1 MRPRPTFMPGLRRQV
16 GGVATA
22 ALVAAALV
30 MVDLPAGA
38 SSDDSLDPSA
48 TADLWSSVRGTP
60 EPEVEGAEP
69 VLEPER
75 FRALRLDSD
84 ALVEALATAPVEEGA
99 PAATALGGLSARR
112 AAPTTEPLELS
123 LPRPDGGFERFAVE
137 AVPIM
142 EPGLAA
148 QHPDIATFAGRG
160 IDDPTTTVRADV
172 TGLGFHASVRGS
184 DGAWYVDPYYHL
196 DDSLY
201 SSYYAA
207 DVPENPH
214 GVFVEHGDEGL
225 ASVETH
231 VGDLLDSAFEADET
245 SAQAVDGPVVQL
257 REYRLAL
264 LSDPTYA
271 SFFGAENV
279 IDAKVTLMNRVNQIY
294 EDESAIR
301 MLLIE
306 GTERINLD
314 TAAQMTGADGPC
326 GSAPCFTPQQA
337 SGCSGGTLQR
347 NRIVIGQLVGASAYD
362 VGHIIFGLA
371 GGGVA
376 SLGAVGGNAKAQGC
390 TGLPQPVGDFFAVDY
405 VAHEIGHQFAAN
417 HTFNGNQANCSGGN
431 RSAANSVEPG
441 SGSSIMAYAGICR
454 QDDLQPHTD
463 PYWSQR
469 SYSEIS
475 TFVNADR
482 PAINEVQTVSLRNFD
497 TDGDAFLLRWDRTL
511 TRPVVRGPG
520 YTPAAIKAA
529 IEGLRDFP
537 VGGTV
542 TVAPWGGGAATAPL
556 NDFGFQV
563 TFGGTL
569 AQTDVPIEL
578 EVVGRSEVEAF
589 TGETAKGGPVDN
601 QGFTITDTAN
611 RAPVV
616 DAGGDHTIPYRTPF
630 ALTGSATDADGDE
643 LTYLWEQN
651 DRGLTAVALVNQAKT
666 SGPLFRQF
674 GTALDMTR
682 YTPSAYFNPGTNS
695 VTNNPERVFPDLA
708 QVLAGNTNA
717 ATGTCPQA
725 VPPVATTP
733 LTQELKDCLSEFL
746 PTSVYAGPMNFRLTA
761 RDGNPGAGG
770 VGSADTQVSL
780 APGSGPF
787 LVTSQAEG
795 TTLAAG
801 STQTVT
807 WDVAG
812 TDQAPISTSQV
823 RISLT
828 TDGGATWDVLTET
841 DNDGSADVQLPDV
854 SVASARIKVEAV
866 GNVYFAVNAADFAVR
881 AAPVVTTDAAG
892 DVTVQY
898 SDALAPTVTVSAS
911 DSDSDGSDLTAVA
924 EGLPAGLSLA
934 DGTTSADDA
943 RPGTRTW
950 TVAGTVDA
958 EPGTYPVTVT
968 VTDEAGI
975 TGTVALTL
983 VVTAEDAALTP
994 VGDTLVTAGTGAGTG
1009 TAQVSLRATVRD
1021 GGLVAGSTD
1030 TSPGDITRAT
1040 VTYSTASGP
1049 LCGPVAVGEVVAGTA
1064 TTGSATC
1071 DVDLAPGTYTVLAQA
1086 GGSWTGTTS
1095 WQLQV
1100 LPARTGLLSGTG
1112 SATTTTSAGT
1122 VAADPGTA
1130 VSTTVNVRSTAGRD
1144 LTGSVTVRTTSGGTV
1159 YEARSTSLDALGTS
1173 LQTAAGTTC
1182 SSTSQTCTGTSAVR
1196 ATVSV
1201 VDVATGATVA
1211 TGLELRLLV
1220 SDRGTPGTGDSV
1232 SVTLWDGSTLVHS
1245 SAWDGT
1251 GTTPRPLSS
1260 GNLSVR

>member
-1 MRPRPTFMPGLRRQV
+1 MV
-16 GGVATA
+16 GVATA
-22 ALVAAALV
+22 VLAAAVV

-48 TADLWSSVRGTP
+48 TAEVWSSVRGTP
-60 EPEVEGAEP
+60 APQVEGAEP
-69 VLEPER
+69 VLQPEQ
-75 FRALRLDSD
+75 FRAVRLDR
-84 ALVEALATAPVEEGA
+84 AAMVQALATAPVEDGA
-99 PAATALGGLSARR
+99 PAATALGDPAARR
-112 AAPTTEPLELS
+112 AAPSTEPLELS
-123 LPRPDGGFERFAVE
+123 LPRPEGGFERFAVE

-148 QHPDIATFAGRG
+148 QHPGIATFAGRG
-160 IDDPTTTVRADV
+160 IDDPTTTVRADI
-172 TGLGFHASVRGS
+172 TDLGFHASVRGG
-184 DGAWYVDPYYHL
+184 DGAWYVDPYYQL

-207 DVPENPH
+207 DVPDNPH

-231 VGDLLDSAFEADET
+231 VGDLLDSAQESDET
-245 SAQAVDGPVVQL
+245 SARAVDGPVVQL

-264 LSDPTYA
+264 LSDPSYA

-279 IDAKVTLMNRVNQIY
+279 IDAKVTLMNRVNQVY

-301 MLLIE
+301 MLLID
-306 GTERINLD
+306 GTERVDLG

-337 SGCSGGTLQR
+337 SGCGGATLQR
-347 NRIVIGQLVGASAYD
+347 NRVVIGQLVGASAYD
-362 VGHIIFGLA
+362 VGHIIFGLD
-371 GGGVA
+371 GGGLA

-405 VAHEIGHQFAAN
+405 VAHELGHQFAAN
-417 HTFNGNQANCSGGN
+417 HTFNGNQASCAGGN

-469 SYSEIS
+469 SYQEVS

-482 PAINEVQTVSLRNFD
+482 PAINEVQTVSLRSFD

-542 TVAPWGGGAATAPL
+542 TVAPWGGGTATTPL
-556 NDFGFQV
+556 NDSGFQI

-601 QGFTITDTAN
+601 QGFTVTDTAN

-616 DAGGDHTIPYRTPF
+616 DALASYTIPYRTPF
-630 ALTGSATDADGDE
+630 ALTGGATDADGDE
-643 LTYLWEQN
+643 VTYLWEQN
-651 DRGLTAVALVNQAKT
+651 HRGLTAIGLVNQEKT

-682 YTPSAYFNPGTNS
+682 YVPSQYFNAGTNS
-695 VTNNPERVFPDLA
+695 VTSNPERVFPDLA

-717 ATGTCPQA
+717 VTGTCPQA
-725 VPPVATTP
+725 VPPSPTP
-733 LTQELKDCLSEFL
+733 LAQDLKDCLSEFL

-770 VGSADTQVSL
+770 VGSADTQVAL

-787 LVTSQAEG
+787 RLTSQSEDTA
-795 TTLAAG
+795 LAAG

-812 TDQAPISTSQV
+812 TDQPPISTSQV
-823 RISLT
+823 QVSLSA
-828 TDGGATWDVLTET
+828 DGGETWDVLTET
-841 DNDGSADVQLPDV
+841 DNDGSADVQLPDAA
-854 SVASARIKVEAV
+854 VAAARIKVSAV
-866 GNVYFAVNAADFAVR
+866 GNVYFAVNSADFAVR
-881 AAPVVTTDAAG
+881 PAPVVTTSAG
-892 DVTVQY
+892 DVTVQS
-898 SDALAPTVTVSAS
+898 SDAVDPQVTVSAS
-911 DSDSDGSDLTAVA
+911 DADSDGSDLAATA
-924 EGLPAGLSLA
+924 EGLPAGLSLVR
-934 DGTTSADDA
+934 GGSSADDT
-943 RPGTRTW
+943 RPGTTAW
-950 TVAGTVDA
+950 TLSGAVDA
-958 EPGTYPVTVT
+958 DLGTYPVTVT
-968 VTDEAGI
+968 VTDEAGV
-975 TGTVALTL
+975 TGTVALRV

-994 VGDTLVTAGTGAGTG
+994 LGDTLVTAGTGGATGTGGAAG

-1021 GGLVAGSTD
+1021 GGLVAG
-1030 TSPGDITRAT
+1030 
-1040 VTYSTASGP
+1040 
-1049 LCGPVAVGEVVAGTA
+1049 
-1064 TTGSATC
+1064 
-1071 DVDLAPGTYTVLAQA
+1071 TYTVLAQG
-1086 GGSWTGTTS
+1086 GGSWAGSTT
-1095 WQLQV
+1095 WQLRV
-1100 LPARTGLLSGTG
+1100 LPARSGLLSGTG

-1144 LTGSVTVRTTSGGTV
+1144 LTGSVTLRTTSGGAT
-1159 YEARSTSLDALGTS
+1159 YEVRSTSLDALGTS
-1173 LQTAAGTTC
+1173 LQTSSGAAC
-1182 SSTSQTCTGTSAVR
+1182 TSASLTCLGASSVR

-1211 TGLELRLLV
+1211 EDLELRLV
-1220 SDRGTPGTGDSV
+1220 ASDRGTPGTRDSL
-1232 SVTLWDGSTLVHS
+1232 SVTLWDGATLVHS
-1245 SAWDGT
+1245 SAWDGA
-1251 GTTPRPLSS
+1251 GTTPRPLAS
-1260 GNLSVR
+1260 GNLTVR